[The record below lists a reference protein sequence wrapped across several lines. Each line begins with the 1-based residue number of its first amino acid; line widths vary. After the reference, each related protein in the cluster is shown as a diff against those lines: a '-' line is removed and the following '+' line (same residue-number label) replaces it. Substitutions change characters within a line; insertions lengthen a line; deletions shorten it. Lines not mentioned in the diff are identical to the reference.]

1 MKLGKQL
8 ITVIDNYYS
17 DMYGPLN
24 ETEQA
29 VDSSDM
35 IDNFYR
41 DKYGP
46 FERK

>member
-1 MKLGKQL
+1 LGKQL
-8 ITVIDNYYS
+8 ITVIDITTVIC
-17 DMYGPLN
+17 MAPLN
-24 ETEQA
+24 ATEQA

-41 DKYGP
+41 DKYDP